1 MEVRWA
7 EGRVER
13 MPELVAELI
22 VKVDVLVAVNPA
34 ALAAK
39 NATQT
44 IPIVMMA
51 PDPVGFGLVASL
63 SRPGTPGL

>member
-1 MEVRWA
+1 MSA
-7 EGRVER
+7 FGRFHG
-13 MPELVAELI
+13 LLHQST
-22 VKVDVLVAVNPA
+22 PA

-51 PDPVGFGLVASL
+51 TDPVALGWSAACREPV
-63 SRPGTPGL
+63 GT